1 MVAVPSHCLD
11 TANTGTVHRVFS
23 GQYGC
28 SDFRVVCR
36 PDTNDSFAEPALA
49 PVSECRGRR
58 CSRVLDTQIA
68 PTKLCILIWAACRY
82 SSLLSQGAR
91 LQFQQQQQAMCDAN
105 ASGTASSGSSA
116 PLGAPAAAST
126 PVAASGIVGAAIAL
140 AAVVTP
146 GTGAKASLMQ
156 QIDLL
161 KDEQKAARDARKCL
175 NKNLKNALRRKRR
188 LQKKARQLSNED
200 LVAVLTMREE
210 NDSRNAAS
218 HAEHSDDHEEEA
230 DTSEN
235 L

>member
-1 MVAVPSHCLD
+1 
-11 TANTGTVHRVFS
+11 
-23 GQYGC
+23 
-28 SDFRVVCR
+28 
-36 PDTNDSFAEPALA
+36 
-49 PVSECRGRR
+49 
-58 CSRVLDTQIA
+58 
-68 PTKLCILIWAACRY
+68 
-82 SSLLSQGAR
+82 
-91 LQFQQQQQAMCDAN
+91 MCDAS

-161 KDEQKAARDARKCL
+161 KDEQKAARDARNCL

-210 NDSRNAAS
+210 NDSRSAANL
-218 HAEHSDDHEEEA
+218 AEHGAEHDDEA
-230 DTSEN
+230 DASED

>member
-1 MVAVPSHCLD
+1 MDAVPSNCLD
-11 TANTGTVHRVFS
+11 TANAGTVHSVLS
-23 GQYGC
+23 GQCGC
-28 SDFRVVCR
+28 SNFRVVCR
-36 PDTNDSFAEPALA
+36 PDPNDSFAEPALA

-68 PTKLCILIWAACRY
+68 PTKLCILIWAARRD

-91 LQFQQQQQAMCDAN
+91 LQFQQQQRAMCDAS

-116 PLGAPAAAST
+116 PLVAPAAAST
-126 PVAASGIVGAAIAL
+126 PVAASGIVGAAIPL

-161 KDEQKAARDARKCL
+161 KDEQKAARDARKSL

-210 NDSRNAAS
+210 NDSRSAAS
-218 HAEHSDDHEEEA
+218 LAEHGDEHEEEA
-230 DTSEN
+230 DASED